1 MIAAIMCGGMAT
13 RMAAKEEKPLLKID
27 GMPIV
32 ERVLIALQAS
42 RSFDRIVAAV
52 SPKVPRT
59 RAFLE
64 SKAIEIV
71 ETAGE
76 GYSQDL
82 SRLLDQLR
90 GTRVFVTPADM
101 PLLTPEVI
109 NSIAARAQKEPAAT
123 VILEKEFV
131 QRIGIAPSV
140 IVTYAGRDYCHSG
153 ITIFDTSKITE
164 GILNE
169 ECVIMN
175 RMELA
180 VNVNTKGELEL
191 AEKLLIQRA

>member
-1 MIAAIMCGGMAT
+1 MAT
-13 RMAAKEEKPLLKID
+13 RMAAKEEKPLLRID

-64 SKAIEIV
+64 SKTIEIV

-82 SRLLDQLR
+82 SRLLDQLG

-109 NSIAARAQKEPAAT
+109 HIIAARAQKEPAAS

-131 QRIGIAPSV
+131 ERIGIAPSV

-153 ITIFDTSKITE
+153 ITIFDTSKLTE

-169 ECVIMN
+169 EYVIMN

-180 VNVNTKGELEL
+180 VNVNTKEELEL